1 MKTENPM
8 IRLRR
13 ATVRR
18 GGKTIL
24 GCVDFALRRGEHVA
38 VLGGNGAGKSTLL
51 SLCRGDLPPTEGER
65 VYDFGTGPQ
74 ISPIGLRERMGLV
87 SAALHDKYACSD
99 WRISVEEAVASAFQ
113 DSWLC
118 YNPPLEKERAEA
130 RAMLDDLGIADLA
143 DLPVSGLST
152 GQLRAVLLA
161 RALVTRPEVLF
172 LDECLDGLDAAARE
186 LIMKLMNR
194 AAGRCTLV
202 CAVHHQADIPAPVRR
217 ALLLREGSVVAS
229 GALDEVAAHRRDH
242 EVGECLGDLPAPPPL
257 DVPYIFR
264 LENVSV
270 VFAGRKALDGLDW
283 TVRPGENWAVLGGNG
298 AGKSTLLRV
307 LLGLEDVYPG
317 GRLGWFGV
325 DDLPDLTE
333 VRRTVGYVSPLLQG
347 SYSYDLLVRET
358 VWSGFFGS
366 VGLYDQ
372 PDEEQKERAELYLR
386 FFGLDRL
393 ADRRIRSLSYG
404 QLRRVLLAR
413 AAVSGPALLLL
424 DEPLSGLDRRAR
436 PKVLGLLERL
446 AATGTHFVYVTHH
459 VEELFP
465 AIDHVLHLE
474 QGRAAYC
481 GLREDLR
488 A

>member
-1 MKTENPM
+1 MITDAPL

-18 GGKTIL
+18 GGKNIL
-24 GCVDFALRRGEHVA
+24 RNIDFALRRGGHLA

-65 VYDFGTGPQ
+65 VYDFGEGPQ

-99 WRISVEEAVASAFQ
+99 WRISAEEAVASAFQ

-118 YNPPLEKERAEA
+118 YNSPSERERGAA
-130 RAMLDDLGIADLA
+130 QAMLSELGIAFLA
-143 DLPVSGLST
+143 DQPVSGLST

-161 RALVTRPEVLF
+161 RALVTGPEVLF
-172 LDECLDGLDAAARE
+172 LDECLDGLDAEARS
-186 LIMKLMNR
+186 LVMGIMER

-202 CAVHHQADIPAPVRR
+202 CAVHHHDDIPAPVRR
-217 ALLLREGSVVAS
+217 ALLLREGEVVAA
-229 GALDEVAAHRRDH
+229 GALEEVAAHRRGR
-242 EVGECLGDLPAPPPL
+242 EAEECLSELPAPPPL
-257 DVPYIFR
+257 DVPYLFR

-270 VFAGRKALDGLDW
+270 VFAGRRALDGLDW
-283 TVRPGENWAVLGGNG
+283 TVLPGENWAVLGGNG

-325 DDLPDLTE
+325 DELPDLTA
-333 VRRTVGYVSPLLQG
+333 VRRRVGYVSPLLQG
-347 SYSYDLLVRET
+347 SYSYDLTVRET

-366 VGLYDQ
+366 VGLYEQ
-372 PDEEQKERAELYLR
+372 PAEEQRERTETYLR

-404 QLRRVLLAR
+404 QLRRALLAR
-413 AAVSGPALLLL
+413 AAVAGPPVLLL

-436 PKVLGLLERL
+436 PRVLELLERL
-446 AATGTHFVYVTHH
+446 AASGTHLVYVTHH
-459 VEELFP
+459 TDELFP
-465 AIDHVLHLE
+465 AIGLVLHLE

-481 GLREDLR
+481 GLRQGLET
-488 A
+488 